1 MGKIISDTV
10 KRLFPD
16 DFEELV
22 PVKKHWWQKIDF
34 ENLKRKE
41 ALWITLGLLLV
52 SLPGI
57 YYWNHFVILLTN
69 AQTARAQIEVQLQ
82 RRKDLLINLTTTL
95 LDYSEHERSMYQYT
109 VDRRQGVSKKSIMLL
124 EELKK
129 AGLTDLA
136 KSGTGNIDGA
146 TAKLLAI
153 AEAYPELKLSA
164 NFLKMMDALVATE
177 DKIAD
182 CRMFYND
189 KANAF
194 GTYAM
199 SFPNCIYAFVFGFSP
214 SKFPFVKVDKDV
226 MQYNRIKY

>member
-1 MGKIISDTV
+1 MNRIASETV
-10 KRLFPD
+10 KKLFPK
-16 DFEELV
+16 DFEEFV
-22 PVKKHWWQKIDF
+22 PVKKHWWQKIDL
-34 ENLKRKE
+34 ENLKKKE
-41 ALWITLGLLLV
+41 ALWITLGLLIII
-52 SLPGI
+52 LPGI

-69 AQTARAQIEVQLQ
+69 AQTAQAQIEVQMQ

-109 VDRRQGVSKKSIMLL
+109 VDRRQGVSRKNIMLF

-129 AGLTDLA
+129 AGLADLA
-136 KSGTGNIDGA
+136 KKGAGTIDGA
-146 TAKLLAI
+146 TAKLIAI

-177 DKIAD
+177 DKIAE

-199 SFPNCIYAFVFGFSP
+199 SFPNCVYAFIFRFSP
-214 SKFPFVKVDKDV
+214 KKFPFVKVDKDV
-226 MQYNRIKY
+226 TQYNRIQY